1 MQDAG
6 IERPASPAVCVLSL
20 IVRRLFVT
28 AVIVL
33 RPGQKIGKYKL
44 RSRLSN
50 GPYAT
55 VFRALDTLEG
65 VQVAL
70 KIPHKGL
77 VTKESLDDFS
87 REVRLAAK
95 LDHPNILGLKSADFI
110 DGHLVIALPLGQES
124 LEERL
129 GRRLSLRT
137 ALNLGEQLL
146 RAVAFAHEQ
155 GVIHCDVKP
164 DNLVLFP
171 DGRLRLTDFGISKVA
186 HRTISASGAGTVGY
200 MAPEQ
205 AMGRPSR
212 RSDVF
217 ACGLVLWQ
225 MFSGELPEWPF
236 NWPLPGYN
244 KLRARLHPD
253 MIAVLKRALELNPS
267 RRFEDGGQMLSAYL
281 RAKSKVLRAAGRRRQ
296 KKSKRTTQRHWK
308 EIRHRQFQRQFG
320 RQLETRHQC
329 DRCSGP
335 VSEFM
340 QACPWCGQDRSIFR
354 GETSFPACCP
364 RCLRGTKLDWHY
376 CPWCYGPGF
385 EDVSPRQYTDRRYVG
400 RCRNAKCDRKEL
412 MPFMRYCPW
421 CHTKVRQPWKIAGS
435 SDACGH
441 CGWGV
446 ARDFWSYCPWCAA
459 SL

>member
-1 MQDAG
+1 
-6 IERPASPAVCVLSL
+6 
-20 IVRRLFVT
+20 
-28 AVIVL
+28 VL

-44 RSRLSN
+44 RARLAN

-65 VQVAL
+65 VHVAL

-110 DGHLVIALPLGQES
+110 DGYLVIALPLGEES

-129 GRRLSLRT
+129 ARRLSLKT
-137 ALNLGEQLL
+137 ALDFGEQLL

-155 GVIHCDVKP
+155 RVIHCDVKP
-164 DNLVLFP
+164 DNLLLFR

-217 ACGLVLWQ
+217 AAGLVLWQ
-225 MFSGELPEWPF
+225 MFSGKLPEWPF
-236 NWPLPGYN
+236 EWPLAGYD
-244 KLRARLHPD
+244 KLKSLLHPD
-253 MIAVLKRALELNPS
+253 MIALLRRSLEMKPG
-267 RRFEDGGQMLSAYL
+267 RRFEDGGQMLAAYL
-281 RAKSKVLRAAGRRRQ
+281 RAKPKVLRHGARRRRP
-296 KKSKRTTQRHWK
+296 KKTKTTTGRHWK
-308 EIRHRQFQRQFG
+308 VIRQQQFQRQFG
-320 RQLETRHQC
+320 KRLETHFQC
-329 DRCSGP
+329 GRCDAP
-335 VSEFM
+335 VSEYM
-340 QACPWCGQDRSIFR
+340 QACPWCGTGQKVFR
-354 GETSFPACCP
+354 GETSFPASCP
-364 RCLRGTKLDWHY
+364 RCHRGTKLDWQF

-385 EDVSPRQYTDRRYVG
+385 EDVSSRRYADRRYSA
-400 RCRNAKCDRKEL
+400 RCRNAKCDPKDL

-421 CHTKVRQPWKIAGS
+421 CHTKVRQTWKIVGS
-435 SDACGH
+435 SDTCDK

-446 ARDFWSYCPWCAA
+446 VRDFWSHCPWCAA
-459 SL
+459 EL